1 MKNTPL
7 LLLGLFPITFYAQ
20 KDSTKINHL
29 HEVEISFQRK
39 KSNDL
44 SSVNISTKNAKNVVN
59 ISGGVEGIL
68 KMYPGVNSNT
78 ELSSQYMVRGGNYD
92 ENLIY
97 INDIEIYR
105 PFLIRNSQQEG
116 LSIINP
122 DMVDIVNFSAGGF
135 EAKYGDKMSS
145 ALNIYYRQPTQKEFL
160 GEISLIGGRLTNGF
174 LSRNKKLSAISSVR
188 YRNTNLIL
196 NTLNEETD
204 FNPQYIDFQT
214 FINYNLN
221 EKWKLSFLGFYSK
234 NTYEMVP
241 KQKSVEFGSL
251 QNPIRVDIAYAGKEN
266 DSYQNMLGTLSL
278 QFSPN
283 KKWIFSLDNFAYQ
296 NRERE
301 YYTIHSGY
309 KIQAF
314 DPINKLPVP
323 SYDIG
328 GQSINARNDLSI
340 KTLGT
345 QLKVKFHTNKN
356 SNFEAGLK
364 YEKEILSDLTNEW
377 QYTENKGYVTPQN
390 PNNFGILNDKPLNLQ
405 YNING
410 KNYITPTRLSAYLQ
424 YSQKLLLGNNKIFI
438 NAGIR
443 GQKWNFN
450 NETLISPR
458 VQFAIKPNW
467 EKDMLFRIAGG
478 VYYQAPFYKEIK
490 NLDGDFNPNIK
501 AQKSYQI
508 IIGNDYEFEMVKR
521 PFKLTTEIYYKKLD
535 QLIPYYI
542 DNVRTRYAGEN
553 NSQGYSY
560 GIDARLFGHFVPGV
574 DSFISA
580 SYARVFE
587 NINGQGYIPRPTDQ
601 RVRFSIFYQ
610 DYMPKFPS
618 MKINLTLVY
627 SSGLPT
633 GSPIHFQDGKPYF
646 SAPYSHQ
653 QTLPTYKR
661 VDIGLSK
668 TFIDEKN
675 NKIKDGFWSNF
686 KELIL
691 GVQIFNAFNI
701 NNTIANQWI
710 SDVSSQSVYAVPIRL
725 TGRFF
730 NIKLDFKL

>member
-221 EKWKLSFLGFYSK
+221 KKWKLSFLGFYSK

-251 QNPIRVDIAYAGKEN
+251 QNPIRIDIAYAGKEN

-283 KKWIFSLDNFAYQ
+283 KKWIFSLSKS
-296 NRERE
+296 RKRVL
-301 YYTIHSGY
+301 YYT
-309 KIQAF
+309 
-314 DPINKLPVP
+314 
-323 SYDIG
+323 
-328 GQSINARNDLSI
+328 
-340 KTLGT
+340 
-345 QLKVKFHTNKN
+345 
-356 SNFEAGLK
+356 
-364 YEKEILSDLTNEW
+364 
-377 QYTENKGYVTPQN
+377 
-390 PNNFGILNDKPLNLQ
+390 
-405 YNING
+405 
-410 KNYITPTRLSAYLQ
+410 
-424 YSQKLLLGNNKIFI
+424 
-438 NAGIR
+438 
-443 GQKWNFN
+443 
-450 NETLISPR
+450 
-458 VQFAIKPNW
+458 
-467 EKDMLFRIAGG
+467 FRI
-478 VYYQAPFYKEIK
+478 Q
-490 NLDGDFNPNIK
+490 N
-501 AQKSYQI
+501 
-508 IIGNDYEFEMVKR
+508 
-521 PFKLTTEIYYKKLD
+521 T
-535 QLIPYYI
+535 
-542 DNVRTRYAGEN
+542 
-553 NSQGYSY
+553 
-560 GIDARLFGHFVPGV
+560 
-574 DSFISA
+574 SF
-580 SYARVFE
+580 
-587 NINGQGYIPRPTDQ
+587 
-601 RVRFSIFYQ
+601 
-610 DYMPKFPS
+610 
-618 MKINLTLVY
+618 
-627 SSGLPT
+627 
-633 GSPIHFQDGKPYF
+633 
-646 SAPYSHQ
+646 
-653 QTLPTYKR
+653 
-661 VDIGLSK
+661 
-668 TFIDEKN
+668 
-675 NKIKDGFWSNF
+675 
-686 KELIL
+686 
-691 GVQIFNAFNI
+691 
-701 NNTIANQWI
+701 
-710 SDVSSQSVYAVPIRL
+710 
-725 TGRFF
+725 
-730 NIKLDFKL
+730 